1 MHLESYC
8 GFFRRLAVYRRT
20 AGSSLELSMGLREIS
35 QFPEKAPTR
44 DLFHV

>member
-8 GFFRRLAVYRRT
+8 GFFRRLAVYRRI
-20 AGSSLELSMGLREIS
+20 AGLELSMGLREIS